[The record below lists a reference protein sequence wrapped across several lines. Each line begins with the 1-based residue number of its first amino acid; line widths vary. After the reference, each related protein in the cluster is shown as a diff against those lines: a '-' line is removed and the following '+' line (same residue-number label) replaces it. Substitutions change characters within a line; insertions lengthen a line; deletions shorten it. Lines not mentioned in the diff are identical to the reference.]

1 MRLNFVRLNGML
13 EGNFPFSVIK
23 EILRKLG
30 WERGEC
36 YVECNV
42 VEREGQFAKE
52 RQIRLQ
58 LFDID
63 QEIPEETQEVIKA
76 KIKTQFKIKV
86 TAFEEIIFKEII
98 TRFTHNLRKEGC
110 KRGYLDLEV
119 SGQCNGYI
127 RMKWY
132 EDGSEWLDLKI
143 DNYYLKYNIWR

>member
-36 YVECNV
+36 YVECTV

-52 RQIRLQ
+52 RQIHLQ

-63 QEIPEETQEVIKA
+63 QEIPEEIQEVIKA
-76 KIKTQFKIKV
+76 RIKTQFKVKA
-86 TAFEEIIFKEII
+86 TKFDEIILFIHDLQ
-98 TRFTHNLRKEGC
+98 REGC
-110 KRGYLDLEV
+110 KRGYLDLRV
-119 SGQCNGYI
+119 SGRWNGRI
-127 RMKWY
+127 RMGWSA
-132 EDGSEWLDLKI
+132 DGSGWINLRTER
-143 DNYYLKYNIWR
+143 YRR